1 MPLPAMSRS
10 RDASCL
16 MRITQYDIQ
25 ESNQASIGFKLMIKG
40 IGIDIIRIRRIDK
53 ALERWG
59 KQFEE
64 KVFTDKE
71 IESSCCLRKKAKLAY
86 LAGRFAA
93 KEAIFK
99 AIGGGISWQDIE
111 ILAKENGQP
120 YLANN
125 KKTKEALNKKNIRK
139 VLISISHDNDYA
151 IAQAM
156 AL

>member
-1 MPLPAMSRS
+1 
-10 RDASCL
+10 
-16 MRITQYDIQ
+16 
-25 ESNQASIGFKLMIKG
+25 MIKG
-40 IGIDIIRIRRIDK
+40 IGIDIIRIKRIDE
-53 ALERWG
+53 ALDRWG

-64 KVFTDKE
+64 RVFTQRE
-71 IESSCCLRKKAKLAY
+71 IQSSYCFRKKAKLAY

-99 AIGGGISWQDIE
+99 SVGGGISWQNIE
-111 ILAKENGQP
+111 ILARENGQP

-125 KKTKEALNKKNIRK
+125 KKTKEALNKKNIKK

>member
-1 MPLPAMSRS
+1 MGRGLRRGEKGISYTIKR
-10 RDASCL
+10 
-16 MRITQYDIQ
+16 
-25 ESNQASIGFKLMIKG
+25 MIKG
-40 IGIDIIRIRRIDK
+40 IGIDIIRIRRIDE
-53 ALERWG
+53 ALARWG

-64 KVFTDKE
+64 RVFTDKE
-71 IESSCCLRKKAKLAY
+71 IRSSYCLRKKAKLAY

-99 AIGGGISWQDIE
+99 SIGGGISWRHIE
-111 ILAKENGQP
+111 ILAKESGEP

-125 KKTKEALNKKNIRK
+125 KKTKEALDEKNIRR

-151 IAQAM
+151 VAQAV

>member
-1 MPLPAMSRS
+1 MPLPARSRS
-10 RDASCL
+10 RDAYYAI
-16 MRITQYDIQ
+16 RHRQYDIR
-25 ESNQASIGFKLMIKG
+25 ESSQASIGFKLMIEG

-71 IESSCCLRKKAKLAY
+71 IESSYRLRKKAKLAY

-99 AIGGGISWQDIE
+99 SVGGGISWQDIE

-125 KKTKEALNKKNIRK
+125 KKTKKALNKKNIRK

>member
-1 MPLPAMSRS
+1 
-10 RDASCL
+10 
-16 MRITQYDIQ
+16 
-25 ESNQASIGFKLMIKG
+25 MIKG

-53 ALERWG
+53 ALARWG

-64 KVFTDKE
+64 RVFTDKE
-71 IESSCCLRKKAKLAY
+71 IQSSYCLRKKAKLAY

-99 AIGGGISWQDIE
+99 SIGGGISWRHIE
-111 ILAKENGQP
+111 ILAKKSGEP

-125 KKTKEALNKKNIRK
+125 KKTKEALDEKNIRR

-151 IAQAM
+151 IAQAV

>member
-1 MPLPAMSRS
+1 
-10 RDASCL
+10 
-16 MRITQYDIQ
+16 
-25 ESNQASIGFKLMIKG
+25 MIKG
-40 IGIDIIRIRRIDK
+40 IGIDIIRIRRIDE

-71 IESSCCLRKKAKLAY
+71 IENSYCLRKKAKIAY

-99 AIGGGISWQDIE
+99 SVGGGISWQDIE

-125 KKTKEALNKKNIRK
+125 KKTKEVLNKKNIRK

-151 IAQAM
+151 VAQAM